1 MVMPTSSDSD
11 AKARRARGLRSD
23 RYLAYLG
30 IRPPP
35 VVLDT
40 PEGAVERDDEVE
52 KQGKDHEQD
61 SDCLEDPDGDNRCPD
76 LWLLFRGCLEV
87 LRRRLFYGRPKVM
100 AISHK
105 RQPFSQGATGP

>member
-40 PEGAVERDDEVE
+40 PEGAVEGDDEVE

-61 SDCLEDPDGDNRCPD
+61 PDRLKDPDGDNPCPD

-100 AISHK
+100 VISHK

>member
-1 MVMPTSSDSD
+1 MVMSASSDS
-11 AKARRARGLRSD
+11 AAEAGCARGLRSD

-30 IRPPP
+30 IWPPP

-40 PEGAVERDDEVE
+40 PEGAVDGDDEVE

-61 SDCLEDPDGDNRCPD
+61 SDCLENPDGDNPCPD

-100 AISHK
+100 VISHK